1 MIVEPGVFLPESVCR
16 FGRWLEELARADCR
30 RNGWSMDHELAEH
43 LWEMGEVADQ
53 YRSRYQPTPEP
64 GTEATINIDMGV
76 EDLAA
81 RLGVTGSYIRRLA
94 RTEVLPGRRVGGRWI
109 FGADAIEAFE
119 KERAS

>member
-1 MIVEPGVFLPESVCR
+1 MIAEPGVFLPASVCR
-16 FGRWLEELARADCR
+16 FGRWIEELVRAECR
-30 RNGWSMDHELAEH
+30 RNGWTVDDELAEH
-43 LWEMGEVADQ
+43 LWEMGEVTDR
-53 YRSRYQPTPEP
+53 YRFRYQTDPEA
-64 GTEATINIDMGV
+64 GTATTMDVEMGV

-81 RLGVTGSYIRRLA
+81 RLGVTGSYVRRMA